1 METERTIWTL
11 LEEKDLPAMTEMSRE
26 PDTFRYLRKL
36 RVMTD
41 EEYQQFLLLKLEQIR
56 LGTGYHWAI
65 RLKSDGSFIGAVN
78 LNPVWSNRGSD
89 GDGNGG
95 EQPRMQIGCQLKRD
109 YWGQGFAG
117 ELMRR
122 VLDFAIDELRLPV
135 VYGVFQKENIASR
148 RMLGKLGFAWLESK
162 TEQDTDIEIHR
173 YPA

>member
-78 LNPVWSNRGSD
+78 LNPVWGNRGS
-89 GDGNGG
+89 

>member
-41 EEYQQFLLLKLEQIR
+41 EEYQRFLLLKLEQIQ
-56 LGTGYHWAI
+56 LGKGYHWAI
-65 RLKSDGSFIGAVN
+65 WLKTGGSFIGAVN
-78 LNPVWSNRGSD
+78 LNPIWGY
-89 GDGNGG
+89 GT
-95 EQPRMQIGCQLKRD
+95 EELRMQIGCQLKRE
-109 YWGQGFAG
+109 YWGQGLAG
-117 ELMRR
+117 ELMRG
-122 VLDFAIDELRLPV
+122 VLDFAIDEVRLPV

-148 RMLGKLGFAWLESK
+148 RMLAKLGFVWLESK
-162 TEQDTDIEIHR
+162 TEQDVDIEIHR